1 MRFVMLSFVFL
12 GWAFWELSGGSEF
25 EPRGVREAEPE
36 KVAAVARPKPKQ
48 IVEVN
53 AATLVAK
60 PAVTQ
65 TSLKAAQK
73 PEPAV
78 ETVEEEL
85 TSEQKLAQLARIR
98 ATLGDGLT
106 LFPGDPGKTLTL
118 ASLEQGAASFKT
130 VAVPEAETNL
140 PETEAEPAYTPPEPD
155 LREVAGTRVNM
166 RDGPGTNYPVIARL
180 NIGHTVEVLDESGDG
195 WLRLRV
201 LPEQHVGWIASSL
214 ISKKTN

>member
-12 GWAFWELSGGSEF
+12 GWTFWELSGGSEF
-25 EPRGVREAEPE
+25 EPRGVREAKPE
-36 KVAAVARPKPKQ
+36 KVTSVARPDPKP
-48 IVEVN
+48 IVEVS

-60 PAVTQ
+60 PAVTEA
-65 TSLKAAQK
+65 SFKAAQK
-73 PEPAV
+73 PEPAA
-78 ETVEEEL
+78 ETVEDEL

-98 ATLGDGLT
+98 ATLGGGLS
-106 LFPGDPGKTLTL
+106 LFPGDSGKTLTL

-130 VAVPEAETNL
+130 VAAPEPEADL
-140 PETEAEPAYTPPEPD
+140 PQAEPEPAYTPPEPD

-166 RDGPGTNYPVIARL
+166 RDGPGTNYPVITRL
-180 NIGHTVEVLDESGDG
+180 NIGHKVEVLDESGDG

-214 ISKKTN
+214 ISKKAN